1 MGVCG
6 TAAHRQSVVVIR
18 DVLRDPLTASFVELA
33 RAHDLR
39 SAWSHP
45 LVARTGEVLGTFADY
60 RSEPYEPDDE
70 ERRSVTA
77 AGRLAALGLERRR
90 DRQALSVAALVD
102 PPPRLA
108 KRGPLLDWME
118 PGPSHTQSS
127 QARE

>member
-45 LVARTGEVLGTFADY
+45 LVARTGEVLGTFAVY

-70 ERRSVTA
+70 ARRSVTA
-77 AGRLAALGLERRR
+77 AGRLAALAIARRHH
-90 DRQALSVAALVD
+90 RQGSRVAA
-102 PPPRLA
+102 PPP
-108 KRGPLLDWME
+108 PP
-118 PGPSHTQSS
+118 PGPPTP
-127 QARE
+127 AP

>member
-39 SAWSHP
+39 PAWSHP
-45 LVARTGEVLGTFADY
+45 LVARTGEVLGTFAVY

-70 ERRSVTA
+70 KLRSVTA
-77 AGRLAALGLERRR
+77 AGRWAALASERRSH
-90 DRQALSVAALVD
+90 RQALSVAALVA
-102 PPPRLA
+102 PRTCLPT
-108 KRGPLLDWME
+108 RVPVMDWLD
-118 PGPSHTQSS
+118 
-127 QARE
+127 RET